1 MKLVLIYGPPGVGK
15 LTVASELA
23 KLTGYK
29 LFHNHLSIEFVKSIF
44 EFGSK
49 TFNRLV
55 IKFRYEMLE
64 SAAKDGINTIFTLVY
79 RKDYDDKYIRK
90 LMRIIESY
98 DGEMVFVRLH
108 CSDKKLLERIKGRS
122 RSKYSKIK
130 NTNEF
135 KELTSK
141 NDLKSAISF
150 VKSLTLDTGRY
161 TPEESAR
168 KIKEYIQSMDG
179 RSY

>member
-15 LTVASELA
+15 LTVASKLA
-23 KLTGYK
+23 KMTDYK

-64 SAAKDGINTIFTLVY
+64 NAAKDGINTIFTLVY

-90 LMRIIESY
+90 LTRIIESHG
-98 DGEMVFVRLH
+98 GEMVFVRLY
-108 CSDKKLLERIKGRS
+108 CSDKKLLERIKSRN

-130 NTNEF
+130 NPEKF
-135 KELTSK
+135 KELISK

-150 VKSLTLDTGRY
+150 VKSLAIDTGRH

-168 KIKEYIQSMDG
+168 KIKEYIRSMDG
-179 RSY
+179 KSY